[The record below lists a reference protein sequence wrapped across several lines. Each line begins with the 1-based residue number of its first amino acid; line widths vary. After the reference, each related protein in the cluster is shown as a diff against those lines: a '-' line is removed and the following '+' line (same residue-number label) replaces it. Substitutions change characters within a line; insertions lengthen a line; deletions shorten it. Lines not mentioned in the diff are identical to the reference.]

1 MTARY
6 TFLTVH
12 RPTPDAMAAALADVV
27 GVTAAD
33 VDVADEEAA
42 TAERAWDARVLC
54 GCRGLTGDLA
64 LYWDVYVAPD
74 AVSVPP
80 AEPEAASRLAAR
92 LGTVVLHPA
101 QGVRPSAYW
110 AVTPD
115 GSRTRARVLEEA
127 GGDEEWPPLTVD
139 AVEERIDQLP
149 GARVE
154 PITEDG
160 PSG

>member
-1 MTARY
+1 MTAQY

-12 RPTPDAMAAALADVV
+12 RPTPDAVAAALADVV

-33 VDVADEEAA
+33 VDVADEDAPKAA
-42 TAERAWDARVLC
+42 RDWGAPVLC
-54 GCRGLTGDLA
+54 GCRDLAGDLA
-64 LYWDVYVAPD
+64 LYWDVYVSPD
-74 AVSVPP
+74 AVSRPP

-110 AVTPD
+110 AVAPD
-115 GSRTRARVLEEA
+115 GTRTRARVLEKDT
-127 GGDEEWPPLTVD
+127 GDDEWPVLTVD
-139 AVEERIDQLP
+139 AVEKRIDQLP

-154 PITEDG
+154 PVTEDG
-160 PSG
+160 PAC

>member
-1 MTARY
+1 
-6 TFLTVH
+6 
-12 RPTPDAMAAALADVV
+12 MAAALADVV
-27 GVTAAD
+27 GVTAAE

-42 TAERAWDARVLC
+42 TAERDWGALVLC
-54 GCRGLTGDLA
+54 GFRGLTGDLA
-64 LYWDVYVAPD
+64 LYWDVYVSPD
-74 AVSVPP
+74 AGSVPP

-110 AVTPD
+110 AVAPD
-115 GSRTRARVLEEA
+115 GSRTRARVLEE
-127 GGDEEWPPLTVD
+127 GTGDEEWPPLTVD
-139 AVEERIDQLP
+139 AVEERIGPLP
-149 GARVE
+149 GARVG